1 VRVVE
6 PAEGGKANGAV
17 LRLLAD
23 ALDVPRRDLEVTA
36 GRTSRDKVI
45 ALDGL
50 SRETADERLSVA
62 ARAAR

>member
-6 PAEGGKANGAV
+6 PAEGGKANSAV

-23 ALDVPRRDLEVTA
+23 ALHVPRRDLEVTA

>member
-50 SRETADERLSVA
+50 SRDTADERLSVA

>member
-6 PAEGGKANGAV
+6 PAEGGKANGAL

-23 ALDVPRRDLEVTA
+23 ALDVPRRDLEMTA

>member
-23 ALDVPRRDLEVTA
+23 ALDVPRRDLEMTA

-50 SRETADERLSVA
+50 SRDTADERLSVA